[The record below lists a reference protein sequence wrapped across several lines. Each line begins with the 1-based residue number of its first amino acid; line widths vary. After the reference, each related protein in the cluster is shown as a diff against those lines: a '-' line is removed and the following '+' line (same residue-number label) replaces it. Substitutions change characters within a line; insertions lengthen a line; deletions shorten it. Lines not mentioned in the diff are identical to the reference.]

1 MSELWTEKQR
11 LLKPVALLVYY
22 YFLMSGSLVS
32 AHDIVLFSLHPLLWW
47 VAPNADFF
55 HVVHPG
61 R

>member
-22 YFLMSGSLVS
+22 YFLKPGVNSRYRL
-32 AHDIVLFSLHPLLWW
+32 ILSLHPLLWW